1 MSMQGG
7 EEMEFGKQIK
17 KLRQEAQLSQEEL
30 AERIYVSRQ
39 TISNWE
45 NDKSYPDVNSLVLL
59 SETFQI
65 SLDKLIKGD
74 IEVMKDVIQKEEIE
88 KMNRYGGIYTMM
100 LIASAV
106 SAVPL
111 FMLLGV
117 WALIPWGIIWGI
129 AMYFAFMLEKIK
141 KDNDVQTYKEIVA
154 FSEGQ
159 LLDDI
164 QKQREIGKRQF
175 RLMSLRTPPILLA
188 DRIGIFIFACSS
200 SKSFSLYRE
209 RQATLQSS
217 YQRTSA
223 MLISQ

>member
-1 MSMQGG
+1 
-7 EEMEFGKQIK
+7 MELGKQIK
-17 KLRQEAQLSQEEL
+17 KHRQEVQLSQEEL
-30 AERIYVSRQ
+30 AERVYVSRQ

-65 SLDKLIKGD
+65 SLDNLIKGD

-88 KMNRYGGIYTMM
+88 KMNRYGKIYTIM
-100 LIASAV
+100 LIATAI

-129 AMYFAFMLEKIK
+129 SMYFAIMLEKIK

-164 QKQREIGKRQF
+164 QKQREIGKRPYQK
-175 RLMSLRTPPILLA
+175 ILLV
-188 DRIGIFIFACSS
+188 IGSGLITFAVCV
-200 SKSFSLYRE
+200 
-209 RQATLQSS
+209 
-217 YQRTSA
+217 
-223 MLISQ
+223 LIGLLMHVFLN

>member
-1 MSMQGG
+1 
-7 EEMEFGKQIK
+7 MELGKQIK
-17 KLRQEAQLSQEEL
+17 KHRQEVQLSQEEL
-30 AERIYVSRQ
+30 AERVYVSRQ

-65 SLDKLIKGD
+65 SLDNLIKGD

-88 KMNRYGGIYTMM
+88 KMNRYGKIYTIM
-100 LIASAV
+100 LIATAV

-129 AMYFAFMLEKIK
+129 SMYFAFMLEKIK

-164 QKQREIGKRQF
+164 QKQREIGKRPYQK
-175 RLMSLRTPPILLA
+175 ILLV
-188 DRIGIFIFACSS
+188 IGSGLITFAVCV
-200 SKSFSLYRE
+200 
-209 RQATLQSS
+209 
-217 YQRTSA
+217 
-223 MLISQ
+223 LIGVLVYVFLN

>member
-1 MSMQGG
+1 MSMLGG
-7 EEMEFGKQIK
+7 EEMELGKQIK
-17 KLRQEAQLSQEEL
+17 KHRQEVQLSQEEL
-30 AERIYVSRQ
+30 AERVYVSRQ

-65 SLDKLIKGD
+65 SLDNLIKGD

-154 FSEGQ
+154 FSDGQ

-164 QKQREIGKRQF
+164 QKQREIGKRPYQK
-175 RLMSLRTPPILLA
+175 ILLV
-188 DRIGIFIFACSS
+188 IGSGLITFAVCI
-200 SKSFSLYRE
+200 
-209 RQATLQSS
+209 
-217 YQRTSA
+217 
-223 MLISQ
+223 LIGFLMHVFLN

>member
-1 MSMQGG
+1 MSILGG
-7 EEMEFGKQIK
+7 EEMELGKQIK
-17 KLRQEAQLSQEEL
+17 KHRQEVQLSQEEL
-30 AERIYVSRQ
+30 AERVYVSRQ

-175 RLMSLRTPPILLA
+175 RLMNVLKDTAYPV
-188 DRIGIFIFACSS
+188 DQTG
-200 SKSFSLYRE
+200 
-209 RQATLQSS
+209 
-217 YQRTSA
+217 
-223 MLISQ
+223 